1 MLTTLRIQN
10 LAIVDQ
16 LEVELTPGL
25 NVVTGETGAGKSIL
39 VDAVQLLLGG
49 RAQPDAVRAGTSEAF
64 VEGHFVGEGIDARL
78 EALGLPASN
87 DELLVRR
94 AIAKGGR
101 GRVWLNGALSTV
113 GMLGQLGR
121 GLVELSG
128 QHEHVSLM
136 DVGTHLALLDAFAE
150 AMPLLEI
157 HRQAHH
163 IWIAAVRARDA
174 LATDA
179 AERAR
184 RADYLAYQVRELE
197 ALQPQEGEEPKLT
210 LERRRLSGV
219 EKLRGASQSA
229 LELLDGGAIEQAQRA
244 RVKLTEVAGLD
255 SSLEPISRG
264 LEAGLAELEEASR
277 SLARHVRGLE
287 AQPERLAEVD
297 ERLELLK
304 QLARKHGCSA
314 DDLPKRLHDAQ
325 RELDGLMH
333 HEQRTASLEADV
345 AKSRNAAEASA
356 AKLTALRRSSSAKF
370 ARTVA
375 KELDKLGMPQ
385 TRFEVAL
392 SPAEL
397 GAAGMD
403 HAELLMGP
411 NPGEPLLPLARVASG
426 GELSRALLAIRC
438 ALAGADPVQTYVF
451 DEVDAGI
458 GGAVASAV
466 GRALQDVASRRQ
478 VLCVTH
484 LPQVA
489 AFADHHLAVRK
500 DVQRG
505 RTVSAVRVLRE
516 PPARQSEL
524 ARMLA
529 GERVSAAALEHAAQL
544 LQAGRREEKGAV
556 RRVTRRAA
564 RQVRT

>member
-16 LEVELTPGL
+16 LEVELAPGL

-49 RAQPDAVRAGTSEAF
+49 RAQPDAVRAGASEAV
-64 VEGHFVGEGIDARL
+64 VEGHFAGEGIDARL
-78 EALGLPASN
+78 SALGLPSAN

-136 DVGTHLALLDAFAE
+136 DVGTHLQLLDAFAE
-150 AMPLLEI
+150 AAALLE
-157 HRQAHH
+157 AHH
-163 IWIAAVRARDA
+163 AAHQSWLLAVRSRDA
-174 LATDA
+174 LASDA

-184 RADYLAYQVRELE
+184 RADYLAFQVRELE
-197 ALQPQEGEEPKLT
+197 ALQPNEGEEAKLAI
-210 LERRRLSGV
+210 ERRRLSGV
-219 EKLRGASQSA
+219 EKLRAASEAA
-229 LELLDGGAIEQAQRA
+229 LELLEGGALEQAQRA
-244 RVKLTEVAGLD
+244 RAKLAEVVSLDAQLEPVARGLD
-255 SSLEPISRG
+255 
-264 LEAGLAELEEASR
+264 AGLAELEEASR
-277 SLARHVRGLE
+277 SLARHVRVLE

-297 ERLELLK
+297 ERLELFR
-304 QLARKHGCSA
+304 QLARKHGCKP
-314 DDLPKRLHDAQ
+314 DELPQRLSDAR
-325 RELDGLMH
+325 RELDGLVH
-333 HEQRTASLEADV
+333 HEARSASLDAEV
-345 AKSRNAAEASA
+345 VKSRNAAESTAQR
-356 AKLTALRRSSSAKF
+356 LTALRRGSAARF
-370 ARTVA
+370 ARSVA
-375 KELDKLGMPQ
+375 KELGKLGMPQ

-392 SPAEL
+392 SAAEL
-397 GAAGMD
+397 GATGMD
-403 HAELLMGP
+403 HVELLMGP

-466 GRALQDVASRRQ
+466 GRALQEVSAQRQ

-500 DVQRG
+500 DVTRG
-505 RTVSAVRVLRE
+505 RTVSAVRVLSE

-524 ARMLA
+524 ARMLG
-529 GERVSAAALEHAAQL
+529 GERVSPAALEHAAQL
-544 LQAGRREEKGAV
+544 LQAARREEKGAV
-556 RRVTRRAA
+556 RRATRRAA
-564 RQVRT
+564 RQVRA